1 MLSTKIVVLVFV
13 VSAGCLAV
21 AVAAGSTALD
31 NLAEA
36 ENKLAEA
43 KLAEENRMS
52 EQLEQAKAK
61 LSEANKKLN
70 EAKRLEGASQ
80 KLAEAN
86 KKLEEADRKL
96 AEAKTVQGQNKH
108 LREELAEANKK
119 LAEARQVKAETQP
132 AAPET
137 KRAEQAQGTSGQH
150 ISFESALAMVAEETR
165 PEVNKMLQEASFCL
179 RNQCTEAVVLATIQE
194 LDSVISDVH
203 TACMSLGERT
213 SAYDRLTLNSMCID
227 FTMEMVGYEADD
239 IAYDL
244 NDKYFGWG

>member
-1 MLSTKIVVLVFV
+1 MISKKIIVLVFL
-13 VSAGCLAV
+13 VSAGCLV
-21 AVAAGSTALD
+21 TSFAAASFAYDYWT
-31 NLAEA
+31 EA
-36 ENKLAEA
+36 ENKLAGA

-52 EQLEQAKAK
+52 EQLEQAKVK

-96 AEAKTVQGQNKH
+96 AEAKTVQGQNDY
-108 LREELAEANKK
+108 LRENLAEANKK
-119 LAEARQVKAETQP
+119 LAEARQVEAETQP

-137 KRAEQAQGTSGQH
+137 KRAEQKQGTSGQH
-150 ISFESALAMVAEETR
+150 IQFESALAMVAQETR
-165 PEVNKMLQEASFCL
+165 PEVNKMLGESSFCL

-194 LDSVISDVH
+194 LDRVVSEVH
-203 TACMSLGERT
+203 DACMRLGEKAST
-213 SAYDRLTLNSMCID
+213 YDRLTLNSMCID
-227 FTMEMVGYEADD
+227 FTMELVGNAADD